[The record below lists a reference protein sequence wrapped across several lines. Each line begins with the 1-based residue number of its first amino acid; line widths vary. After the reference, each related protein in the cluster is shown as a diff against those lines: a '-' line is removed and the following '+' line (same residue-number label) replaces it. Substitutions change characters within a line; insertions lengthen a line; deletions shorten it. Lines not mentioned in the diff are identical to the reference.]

1 MAKPPAPKKR
11 RVSKTKDPRKARAPS
26 KSGFGT
32 VELHPYLAEILG
44 ETNLPRTQVTKKI
57 WEYIKD
63 HDLQDPSDRRYII
76 CDDRLR
82 EIFNQDRISAFKIQG
97 PLSKVRIL
105 VLLLLVLL

>member
-1 MAKPPAPKKR
+1 M
-11 RVSKTKDPRKARAPS
+11 
-26 KSGFGT
+26 
-32 VELHPYLAEILG
+32 ELHPFLAEILG
-44 ETNLPRTQVTKKI
+44 ETALPRTQVTKKI

-97 PLSKVRIL
+97 PLSKVS
-105 VLLLLVLL
+105 